1 MTSQFDPET
10 AGNNEEI
17 EQYVFLFAFPTMET
31 ANCVADSSPS
41 RQCNKPV
48 HSKRRAQLMAE
59 IYWNLLEKVRGS
71 ELKLTKCVVLDSML
85 TMKA

>member
-1 MTSQFDPET
+1 ML
-10 AGNNEEI
+10 
-17 EQYVFLFAFPTMET
+17 FLFAFRTIET

-48 HSKRRAQLMAE
+48 HPIRRAQLMAE

-71 ELKLTKCVVLDSML
+71 ELKLTKCVVFDAVL
-85 TMKA
+85 TMKT